1 MMTITQT
8 QFWITGG
15 IIIVAMAI
23 LGYLFSRFVMKCT
36 DQTKNMIY
44 AVVGMLIGV
53 AVSAGLW
60 FTIVEKTPAT
70 DAKKNVIAA
79 HRLNSHGD
87 DIHSPKVD
95 VEKYVETME
104 GY

>member
-60 FTIVEKTPAT
+60 FTIVEKTPAQ
-70 DAKKNVIAA
+70 DAKKM
-79 HRLNSHGD
+79 L
-87 DIHSPKVD
+87 
-95 VEKYVETME
+95 
-104 GY
+104 